1 MTNYVNLVISG
12 LPLYLFKIIYKLHS
26 VCFTR
31 NEGYHPADTYVPF
44 EKQFKMLKII
54 SYLNAQAKKL
64 VAKRIPVSLIAKTG
78 IIDKVVKIKY
88 DVPNDQLEL
97 LDGYFEM
104 IDQALAQVE

>member
-1 MTNYVNLVISG
+1 M
-12 LPLYLFKIIYKLHS
+12 
-26 VCFTR
+26 
-31 NEGYHPADTYVPF
+31 
-44 EKQFKMLKII
+44 
-54 SYLNAQAKKL
+54 
-64 VAKRIPVSLIAKTG
+64 AKRIPVSLIAKTG

>member
-1 MTNYVNLVISG
+1 M
-12 LPLYLFKIIYKLHS
+12 
-26 VCFTR
+26 
-31 NEGYHPADTYVPF
+31 PF

-64 VAKRIPVSLIAKTG
+64 VARRIPVSLIAQTG